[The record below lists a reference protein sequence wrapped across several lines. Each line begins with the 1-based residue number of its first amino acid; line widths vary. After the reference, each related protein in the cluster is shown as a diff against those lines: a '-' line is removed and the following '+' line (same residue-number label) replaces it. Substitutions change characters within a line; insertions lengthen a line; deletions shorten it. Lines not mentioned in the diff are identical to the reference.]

1 MTSEGGAYKDTVAG
15 LGLGKLKPEDP
26 LTSLRIFG
34 NQTALEA
41 ALRRSNKKAVYYLS

>member
-1 MTSEGGAYKDTVAG
+1 MTSEGGAYKDTVA
-15 LGLGKLKPEDP
+15 GLGKLKPEDP

-41 ALRRSNKKAVYYLS
+41 ALRRSNKKAMYYLS